1 MNEHLT
7 DSRLANLGASAIHC
21 AFAAY
26 QTEFSA
32 ITGRARRR
40 FEAQD
45 WQGMLRDSAAR
56 LELYKAVVDR
66 LVAEIR
72 EMLSDRVA
80 NTFVWVSIKA
90 VYSGLIGG
98 RDDWEIAETF
108 FNSVTRRIFAT
119 VGVDPQLEFIATD
132 FDTPPTPPSQ
142 PVYRTYRRP
151 ESTAGL
157 IAAILDDFP
166 FDAPFEDR
174 GRDIALVAAALDAR
188 MADAGG
194 WAGRDQVEMV
204 GAVFYRNKGAY
215 LVGRIAGAEPAIP
228 LVLAL
233 LNGPSGIRVDAALL
247 HEQEVSILF
256 SFTRSY
262 FHVDC
267 DRPYDLVHFL
277 QAIMPRKRITA
288 LYTSIGNHK
297 HGKTEWY
304 RDLLRHLRSSDDKFE
319 IARGERGMVMAVW
332 TLPSYDVVFKVIKD
346 HFDPPK
352 TSTRQGVMDKYHLV
366 FKHDR
371 AGRLVDAQEYEHLK
385 FERSRFEP
393 ALLAELERVAPS
405 TVVVADEYVIIKHVY
420 VERRVTPLNLYIRE
434 AAPAAVEAAVVD
446 FGNAIKDLTA
456 SNIFP
461 GDILL
466 KNFGVTRHGRVV
478 FYDYDELC
486 LLTVCQFK
494 ALPEPSSYDEEMAAE
509 PWFAVGEYD
518 VFPEEFRYF
527 MSFPQPYRDVFL
539 RHHADIFE
547 LEFWRRMQAR
557 MQAGEVVDILAYAES
572 RRLGGHPGAEPD
584 SAAG

>member
-1 MNEHLT
+1 
-7 DSRLANLGASAIHC
+7 
-21 AFAAY
+21 AA
-26 QTEFSA
+26 
-32 ITGRARRR
+32 
-40 FEAQD
+40 
-45 WQGMLRDSAAR
+45 
-56 LELYKAVVDR
+56 
-66 LVAEIR
+66 
-72 EMLSDRVA
+72 
-80 NTFVWVSIKA
+80 
-90 VYSGLIGG
+90 
-98 RDDWEIAETF
+98 
-108 FNSVTRRIFAT
+108 
-119 VGVDPQLEFIATD
+119 
-132 FDTPPTPPSQ
+132 
-142 PVYRTYRRP
+142 
-151 ESTAGL
+151 
-157 IAAILDDFP
+157 
-166 FDAPFEDR
+166 
-174 GRDIALVAAALDAR
+174 
-188 MADAGG
+188 AGG
-194 WAGRDQVEMV
+194 WKNRGGAEMV

-215 LVGRIAGAEPAIP
+215 LIGRIPGEGGVIP
-228 LVLAL
+228 LALAL
-233 LNGPSGIRVDAALL
+233 LNGPGGIRVDAALL
-247 HEQEVSILF
+247 AEQEVSILF

-267 DRPYDLVHFL
+267 DRPYDLVRFL
-277 QAIMPRKRITA
+277 QTIMPRKRITA

-304 RDLLRHLRSSDDKFE
+304 RDLLRHLRASDDRFE

-352 TSTRQGVMDKYHLV
+352 SSTRQIVMDKYHLV

-405 TVVVADEYVIIKHVY
+405 TVRVEDDHVIIRHVY

-434 AAPAAVEAAVVD
+434 ADPAAVEAAVVD
-446 FGNAIKDLTA
+446 FGAAIKDLTA

-486 LLTVCQFK
+486 LLTDCQFK
-494 ALPEPSSYDEEMAAE
+494 ALPEPTSYDEELAAE

-527 MSFPQPYRDVFL
+527 MSFPQPYRDIFL

-547 LEFWRRMQAR
+547 LGFWRGMQDR
-557 MQAGEVVDILAYAES
+557 MQAGEVVDILPYEER
-572 RRLGGHPGAEPD
+572 RRLHAPASAER
-584 SAAG
+584 AAKSGS